1 MFEQL
6 EKNLFVFYSSNIGSN
21 VYVLIGKTITLID
34 TSLKAN
40 SSELIDA
47 LHSIG
52 IKESDI
58 ELVLFTH
65 AHADHIGCA
74 SFFPK
79 AEKRM
84 HESDAKKVELR
95 DARYTCSNI
104 LNQDEYPRIDSY
116 LKKDEIIE
124 IKPFSLQVIHTPG
137 HTQGSVCFY
146 DESKRL
152 LFSGDTLF
160 ENACGRTDLP
170 GSSEQQLVES
180 LFNLQYLK
188 FDVLL
193 PGHGVVF
200 KGNQQQNIEAV
211 LKTLQGKYY

>member
-6 EKNLFVFYSSNIGSN
+6 EKNLFVFYSSNMGSN
-21 VYVLIGKTITLID
+21 VYVLIGKIIALID
-34 TSLKAN
+34 TSLKVNAT
-40 SSELIDA
+40 ELTDA

-52 IKESDI
+52 IKESDVDLI
-58 ELVLFTH
+58 LHTH
-65 AHADHIGCA
+65 AHADHIGCTA
-74 SFFPK
+74 LFSK

-84 HESDAKKVELR
+84 HESDAKKVELH
-95 DARYTCSNI
+95 DARYTCSNL
-104 LNQDEYPRIDSY
+104 LNQNEYPKIDSY

-124 IKPFSLQVIHTPG
+124 IKPFSLRVVYTPG

-146 DESKRL
+146 DENKRM

-160 ENACGRTDLP
+160 EKACGRTDLP
-170 GSSEQQLVES
+170 GGSEQQLVES
-180 LFNLQYLK
+180 LFNIQYLK
-188 FDVLL
+188 FDTLL

-200 KGNQQQNIEAV
+200 KGDQQENIEAV